1 MTNTVMVNAAIQ
13 KGDTGLSSIGQC
25 QTTRKLDSQ
34 GVPHDAA

>member
-1 MTNTVMVNAAIQ
+1 MTNTVMVKAAIQ
-13 KGDTGLSSIGQC
+13 KGDTGLSFDQC